1 MKNSVRAI
9 ITRGS
14 EILLIHRVKPG
25 EDYWM
30 LPGGGVEPGEDDP
43 TAVIRECREELG
55 LHVQPMGL
63 VDEVLQPEQGHRRL
77 YACRITG
84 GTLGTGDGPEYQPNS
99 GYAGTHE
106 PAWVPMQRV
115 ASLNFYPR
123 DIQQLLLHHW

>member
-25 EDYWM
+25 DDYWV
-30 LPGGGVEPGEDDP
+30 LPGGGVEPGEDDH

-55 LHVQPMGL
+55 LRVQPMGL
-63 VDEVLQPEQGHRRL
+63 VDEVDLPEGGRRL
-77 YACRITG
+77 YACQITG
-84 GTLGTGDGPEYQPNS
+84 GTLGTGDGPEYQPNG
-99 GYAGTHE
+99 GYVGTHE
-106 PAWVPMQRV
+106 PAWVPMKLV
-115 ASLNFYPR
+115 ASLNFQPR